1 MKLLK
6 LTTKV
11 DGTVIREFKFND
23 SLSIITNKRDSSL
36 SGNQIGKSVPGRIID
51 YLLDGTIGPIYIDDE
66 FGTPE
71 PNIQKLFNEH
81 EVTSSLSYIGLD
93 SNVTEI
99 KRRLSI
105 EKTDGIYYI
114 NGETKSN
121 KEYTS
126 HILKTMFNVYSAKPA
141 LRKLAPKFL
150 RTDANRMTKTVKFN
164 DDKFKISQADRN
176 TVFLYLFN
184 FGDTDILTKIQSIKT
199 FLKNYE
205 KKLQSFNGI
214 IRDDKITS
222 TINNTQKELNK
233 LEKSLLL
240 SGDNNDKLAI
250 IDKINDI
257 DNQQNR
263 LSDEVLELDLK
274 INNIKNTQKLF
285 ESKKNHH
292 LLNELETIYGYANV
306 KLGSIVK
313 DYDNVLKFHN
323 YLVETKTEFITDGLD
338 KLEKRHRRNISEIKT
353 LNEAKSSLYQEL
365 KSKKRIEEIS
375 ESVKTISE
383 LNKTLIQLNAI
394 VEKKNSIETR
404 LTEETENL
412 DKLSEKLTNELFNVD
427 VFETEFKKY
436 FKSYT
441 KTFYGVEYNFNLNLN
456 RTNGDCRPTVDEIQ
470 SNNDGG
476 LKRLEA
482 ITFDLSY
489 IKAVDSLGLLRPTFV
504 VHDSIDEVDIKHIRQ
519 LFDASIKLS
528 GQQIVSM
535 LVSQLEDTDYEK
547 YKDYIVLELSQEDKY
562 FKV

>member
-51 YLLDGTIGPIYIDDE
+51 YLLDGTISPIYIDDE
-66 FGTPE
+66 FGTSE
-71 PNIQKLFNEH
+71 PNIQKLFDEH

-93 SNVTEI
+93 GKVTVI
-99 KRRLSI
+99 KRRLAIKKS
-105 EKTDGIYYI
+105 DGIYYI
-114 NGETKSN
+114 NGKTKSN

-126 HILKTMFNVYSAKPA
+126 HILKTMFNVHSAKPA

-164 DDKFKISQADRN
+164 DDRFKISQADRN

-184 FGDTDILTKIQSIKT
+184 FGDTDILTEIQSIKT

-205 KKLQSFNGI
+205 NKLTSFSGI
-214 IRDDKITS
+214 IRDDKITG
-222 TINNTQKELNK
+222 TIKKTQKELNK

-240 SGDNNDKLAI
+240 SEDNNDKLAI

-274 INNIKNTQKLF
+274 INNIKKTQKLF
-285 ESKKNHH
+285 ENNKNHH
-292 LLNELETIYGYANV
+292 LLYELETIYGYAEV
-306 KLGSIVK
+306 RLGSVVK
-313 DYDNVLKFHN
+313 DYDSVLKFHN
-323 YLVETKTEFITDGLD
+323 HLVETKTEFITDGLD
-338 KLEKRHRRNISEIKT
+338 KLEERHNISTSKLKT
-353 LNEAKSSLYQEL
+353 LNGTKSSLYQEL
-365 KSKKRIEEIS
+365 KSKKKIEEIS
-375 ESVKTISE
+375 ETVKTISE
-383 LNKTLIQLNAI
+383 LNKKLIQLNAI

-404 LTEETENL
+404 LGEETKKL
-412 DKLSEKLTNELFNVD
+412 KKLSEKLTNELSNVD
-427 VFETEFKKY
+427 AFETEFKNH
-436 FKSYT
+436 FKTYT
-441 KTFYGVEYNFNLNLN
+441 NTFYGVEYNFNLNLN
-456 RTNGDCRPTVDEIQ
+456 RTNGDCQPTVDDIQ

-489 IKAVDSLGLLRPTFV
+489 IKAVDSLNLLRPTFV

-519 LFDASIKLS
+519 LFDDSIKLS
-528 GQQIVSM
+528 GQQVVSM

-547 YKDYIVLELSQEDKY
+547 YKNYIVLELSEEDKY